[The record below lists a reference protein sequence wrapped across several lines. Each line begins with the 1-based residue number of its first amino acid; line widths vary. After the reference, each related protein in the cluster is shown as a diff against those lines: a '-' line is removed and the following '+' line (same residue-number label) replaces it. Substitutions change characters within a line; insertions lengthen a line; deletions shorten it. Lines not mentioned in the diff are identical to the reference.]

1 MAPREKSLTR
11 WYIDTRHLTATTSS
25 LPLLETLQ
33 PDDQQTVQKF
43 IRLEDRH
50 MSLASYLLK
59 YLFIHRTCRIPWS
72 EITISRTPKP
82 HQRPCFIPSCRTRAD
97 GSEVPD
103 VEFNVSHQA
112 SFVALAG
119 CIIPSSSS
127 AASRSP
133 GAAAAAA
140 AETLDRPSISS
151 SVTTPPPPALP
162 QAVFTN
168 PQPSAAPIPSIPQV
182 GIDITCVNEP
192 SRRRRDSIT
201 TEKALA
207 EFVDIFAEIFSPREL
222 STIKQIP
229 LDSRSSPEK
238 LQEAIK
244 SRVRLF
250 YAYWALKE
258 AYIKMT
264 GEALLAPWLRE
275 LEFTNVVAPEPVSST
290 SSSSPWSKPYKGVQT
305 WLYGKRVDDV
315 RIELA
320 AFETDYLVATAARGG
335 RFGARGHHHASNNN
349 NTVPDDGNDDSD
361 PWKDLEQID
370 IERDITACAK
380 GHCHCLD

>member
-103 VEFNVSHQA
+103 VEFNHYPKPSSPTPSHQPPL
-112 SFVALAG
+112 S
-119 CIIPSSSS
+119 
-127 AASRSP
+127 
-133 GAAAAAA
+133 
-140 AETLDRPSISS
+140 RPS
-151 SVTTPPPPALP
+151 P
-162 QAVFTN
+162 N
-168 PQPSAAPIPSIPQV
+168 V